1 MFISELSFQEKLEIL
16 RHGLGFGLGIE
27 WAAQQLGGSIVWRGP
42 QEYPNAVF
50 SCGGRTARV

>member
-1 MFISELSFQEKLEIL
+1 MFISELSFNEKVELL
-16 RHGLGFGLGIE
+16 QYGLGFGLGLE
-27 WAAQQLGGSIVWRGP
+27 WAAQTLGGTILWRGP